1 MTRCTGIFILL
12 LLSLAACDLPRDS
25 EGTLDRVRGG
35 TMRVGVVIDTPWTKD
50 SAGVIGGIEGT
61 MARALAES
69 LGSRIEWIRASEGEL
84 LTALHHRELDLVI
97 GGLRATS
104 PWKQQVALTRP
115 YYADTVSVGG
125 AQNQAPPATL
135 DKVPVSLRQGDP
147 AAAEVRKKGGVP
159 RFVPQLDSVQGPV
172 AAPTWK
178 LSQLGRREN
187 TALRL
192 MEDQHV
198 LAAAPG
204 ENAFLM
210 RVELM
215 LIARQAAV
223 PALLRQSSQ

>member
-1 MTRCTGIFILL
+1 MTRCTRTLL
-12 LLSLAACDLPRDS
+12 LLLLAACDLPRDS
-25 EGTLDRVRGG
+25 NGTLDRVRAG

-50 SAGVIGGIEGT
+50 SAGVIGGIEGA

-69 LGSRIEWIRASEGEL
+69 LGSRIEWIRAPEGEL
-84 LTALHHRELDLVI
+84 LAALHHRELDLVI

-135 DKVPVSLRQGDP
+135 DKLPVSLRQGDP

-159 RFVPQLDSVQGPV
+159 RFVPQLDSVRGPI

-178 LSQLGRREN
+178 LSQLGRRAN
-187 TALRL
+187 ATLRL

-215 LIARQAAV
+215 LIARQAEV
-223 PALLRQSSQ
+223 PTLLRQSGQ

>member
-1 MTRCTGIFILL
+1 MNRSARILIL
-12 LLSLAACDLPRDS
+12 FFLAGCNLPRDS
-25 EGTLDRVRGG
+25 DGTLDRVRSG

-50 SAGVIGGIEGT
+50 SAGAIGGIEGGMT
-61 MARALAES
+61 RALAES
-69 LGSRIEWIRASEGEL
+69 LGARIEWIRASEGEL
-84 LTALHHRELDLVI
+84 LAALQHRELDLVI

-115 YYADTVSVGG
+115 FYADTVSIGG
-125 AQNQAPPATL
+125 APNQAPPATL
-135 DKVPVSLRQGDP
+135 DKVPVSLAEGDP

-159 RFVPQLDSVQGPV
+159 RFVPLLDSVRGPI

-178 LSQLGRREN
+178 LAQLGRREN
-187 TALRL
+187 PSLRL

-215 LIARQAAV
+215 LIARQAEV
-223 PALLRQSSQ
+223 PLLLRQSGQ

>member
-1 MTRCTGIFILL
+1 MPRLLPILF

-25 EGTLDRVRGG
+25 DGTLDRVRGG
-35 TMRVGVVIDTPWTKD
+35 MMRVGVVIDTPWTKD
-50 SAGVIGGIEGT
+50 SAGAVGGIEGG

-69 LGSRIEWIRASEGEL
+69 LGARIEWVRAPEGQL
-84 LTALHHRELDLVI
+84 LAALQHRELDLVI

-115 YYADTVSVGG
+115 FYADTVSVGG
-125 AQNQAPPATL
+125 APNEAPPASL
-135 DKVPVSLRQGDP
+135 DKVPVSLMQGDP
-147 AAAEVRKKGGVP
+147 AAAQVRKKGGVP
-159 RFVPQLDSVQGPV
+159 RFVTRLDSVAGAV

-178 LSQLGRREN
+178 LAQLGRREN
-187 TALRL
+187 PALRL
-192 MEDQHV
+192 MQDKHV

-215 LIARQAAV
+215 LIARQAEV
-223 PALLRQSSQ
+223 PALLRQSGQ

>member
-1 MTRCTGIFILL
+1 
-12 LLSLAACDLPRDS
+12 
-25 EGTLDRVRGG
+25 
-35 TMRVGVVIDTPWTKD
+35 
-50 SAGVIGGIEGT
+50 
-61 MARALAES
+61 